1 MIEFGAIEIAI
12 GKGTLNKSHSNEI
25 TSGKITVN
33 KLTGSKFFEI
43 HFFFAISGV
52 LVGQIKEVGC
62 HNLMEK
68 YLLTGLHIQQS
79 YALKIQLKQ
88 KKRSSELGVFRLFV
102 FISDLDWIQ
111 TSNLLSRNQMRY
123 SVAPRG
129 LIAAANIGINP
140 NYANRKLFNSTYFL
154 SSARTVTK

>member
-1 MIEFGAIEIAI
+1 MVEFGAIEIAI

-33 KLTGSKFFEI
+33 KLTGFKFFEI

-88 KKRSSELGVFRLFV
+88 KKRSSELGVFSF
-102 FISDLDWIQ
+102 
-111 TSNLLSRNQMRY
+111 NCNY
-123 SVAPRG
+123 S
-129 LIAAANIGINP
+129 
-140 NYANRKLFNSTYFL
+140 
-154 SSARTVTK
+154 

>member
-1 MIEFGAIEIAI
+1 MVEFGAIEIAI

-33 KLTGSKFFEI
+33 KLTRFKFFEVQI
-43 HFFFAISGV
+43 LFTIRDV

-62 HNLMEK
+62 HYLMEK

-79 YALKIQLKQ
+79 SALKIQLKQ
-88 KKRSSELGVFRLFV
+88 KNAQASLAFFLLIV
-102 FISDLDWIQ
+102 FIRDLDWIQ

-129 LIAAANIGINP
+129 LVAGANIGKNGRYP
-140 NYANRKLFNSTYFL
+140 N
-154 SSARTVTK
+154 